1 MCVSKNCSC
10 VRKSCFK
17 SSLCFQKCD
26 RNSGC
31 RLLYNGLPEI
41 LGRFLYTYLHPLLG
55 AGELSGESWQAVT
68 AIHDEGDGLTLL
80 WLTLIKSG
88 LLSFLSCCLQTV
100 VVEFLSNCYCG
111 VSLQLHWYAHVRK
124 SSSAV
129 FYFQKRCKSLST
141 SANGWM
147 VWNCLNAH
155 LG

>member
-1 MCVSKNCSC
+1 MCEKIMLQV
-10 VRKSCFK
+10 FP
-17 SSLCFQKCD
+17 LLPEMWQKL
-26 RNSGC
+26 RMQT
-31 RLLYNGLPEI
+31 LYNGLPEI

-55 AGELSGESWQAVT
+55 AGEVIGESWQAVT
-68 AIHDEGDGLTLL
+68 AVHDEGDGLTLL

-111 VSLQLHWYAHVRK
+111 VSLQLHWYSHVRK
-124 SSSAV
+124 SSSAA

-141 SANGWM
+141 SVNGCM